1 MSNLATH
8 RIKKTVSVTVTP
20 ELYEQ
25 AKQAK
30 LNLSAIL
37 CKALAKELKK
47 VEAIKWKE
55 KNIAGFNEL
64 NRISEEHGLL
74 SDKYKEF

>member
-37 CKALAKELKK
+37 CKALAEELKK
-47 VEAIKWKE
+47 VEAIKWK
-55 KNIAGFNEL
+55 
-64 NRISEEHGLL
+64 
-74 SDKYKEF
+74 